1 MEITDESWYE
11 AISDA
16 IDERL
21 YRVGNRL
28 GMLSAQ
34 SVPWSQAIDS
44 ISSSRAIAAA
54 RAGEAAGALGTRDD
68 N

>member
-21 YRVGNRL
+21 SWVGNRL
-28 GMLSAQ
+28 GYL
-34 SVPWSQAIDS
+34 
-44 ISSSRAIAAA
+44 
-54 RAGEAAGALGTRDD
+54 GAV
-68 N
+68 